1 MKKLGAKQPKAGS
14 KCTFNPQRGRV
25 TVTRKEKGWRLDEHL
40 NENRVTGFLR
50 GPRDEIGNERGWRV
64 GATTKG
70 TLRVPPDSDQ
80 GVGLMPKEVVSPQV
94 VANWFANKRKELRR
108 RSQEASEQTT
118 AVAGP
123 ASGSQ
128 PHTPGQ
134 AGTEEATSSGVG
146 STPSPIMEEAET
158 MDQTEVETR
167 PLDVMALAARLGIA
181 FPQLAAAAAT
191 STADT
196 SSGETP
202 YSQALPIATLAS
214 HLLAASQNLT
224 APFSG
229 GSANTTS
236 GESQT
241 TPATAATE
249 ASQLAMASL
258 ASQLL
263 PTTTPSSLSL
273 IAPGFQMLNTQLPV
287 LNELCNNEQ
296 QQLDTPSEHN
306 LLSMT
311 YDQLHPPATLVL
323 VCIWGVAQH
332 CHSFIHYH
340 QILHC
345 DFLEGSLPLE
355 AADAVIFDIG
365 LFHSLW
371 GIRGCVAEYLDGGF
385 GRLVWC
391 VTHIIS
397 LTVSLPFAFV
407 SRPRPCF
414 LWPLLIQQSAYGVGL
429 LILLI
434 AALPRILPQLMEPQA
449 VPVVPISVYIC
460 GTMLNFFLLYV
471 YWHWYWHV
479 ASLWGSAVKVRFG
492 QVVRNANNR
501 SRRDKPRIPKEDM
514 SFLQPLDVGKLQDST
529 VIPNG
534 STMKST
540 GRGTLSRND
549 TNVSQVFEEVE
560 AKMNGKLRNLVRA
573 SSHHASRSKKKSR
586 SRNFTPSK
594 RNDFK

>member
-1 MKKLGAKQPKAGS
+1 MCEAPPSVGAVFFADPATRLETNGDGELV
-14 KCTFNPQRGRV
+14 PQRRERYVFRPILIKVLEGFFTQSPFPDLHKRV
-25 TVTRKEKGWRLDEHL
+25 EIATACNQVLQIEKR
-40 NENRVTGFLR
+40 
-50 GPRDEIGNERGWRV
+50 
-64 GATTKG
+64 
-70 TLRVPPDSDQ
+70 

-229 GSANTTS
+229 GSANSTS
-236 GESQT
+236 SESQT

-311 YDQLHPPATLVL
+311 YDQLHPPATL
-323 VCIWGVAQH
+323 
-332 CHSFIHYH
+332 
-340 QILHC
+340 ILHC

-414 LWPLLIQQSAYGVGL
+414 LWPLLIQNK
-429 LILLI
+429 
-434 AALPRILPQLMEPQA
+434 RITHSITK
-449 VPVVPISVYIC
+449 PVVYD
-460 GTMLNFFLLYV
+460 
-471 YWHWYWHV
+471 
-479 ASLWGSAVKVRFG
+479 VKVH
-492 QVVRNANNR
+492 
-501 SRRDKPRIPKEDM
+501 
-514 SFLQPLDVGKLQDST
+514 
-529 VIPNG
+529 
-534 STMKST
+534 
-540 GRGTLSRND
+540 
-549 TNVSQVFEEVE
+549 
-560 AKMNGKLRNLVRA
+560 AKHFNC
-573 SSHHASRSKKKSR
+573 
-586 SRNFTPSK
+586 PQYIQ
-594 RNDFK
+594 FKQRERQCALA